1 MGKRCLVLLGMA
13 GVLVLA
19 GVWWQTQ
26 RSPLQYLTHER
37 HSIDFQP
44 AISPD
49 GKRVAFVRFRS
60 LALLPLPSNSAEV
73 LDISGL
79 IFISHPAWSPD
90 GKRLAFSAF
99 HRHRNT
105 PHKSGVHIVVLE
117 LATGQWECLTVG
129 SENFVR
135 PSWSPDGEKLLFTCA
150 SPKETF
156 LMVWDSRSR
165 KSRRLGQRGGRAGSW
180 SPDGRHIVFVS
191 DGDLWLTDPEGK
203 QAQPI
208 LTTPTFYEDEPCWTP
223 NGQFIVFTR
232 QRLFHL
238 HPDRRDL
245 WALRLSDKQ
254 VFPLTKCPRG
264 YWALSPCVQPDG
276 KAILFALRRG
286 DHSLICRLWVDW
298 GRPRPVTPR

>member
-1 MGKRCLVLLGMA
+1 MGKRCWVLFSMA

-19 GVWWQTQ
+19 GVWWQTK

-37 HSIDFQP
+37 YSIDFQP

-49 GKRVAFVRFRS
+49 GKRVAFVRFYS
-60 LALLPLPSNSAEV
+60 LALLSLPSSSAEV
-73 LDISGL
+73 LDIPGL

-99 HRHRNT
+99 HRHRNA
-105 PHKSGVHIVVLE
+105 PYESHIVVLE
-117 LATGQWECLTVG
+117 LSTGQWECLTVG

-135 PSWSPDGEKLLFTCA
+135 PSWSPDGEKLLFTCV
-150 SPKETF
+150 SPRET

-191 DGDLWLTDPEGK
+191 GGDLWLTDPEGK

-208 LTTPTFYEDEPCWTP
+208 LTTPAFYEDEPCWTP

-232 QRLFHL
+232 QRLL

-245 WALRLSDKQ
+245 WALRLSDKR

-264 YWALSPCVQPDG
+264 YWASSPCVQPDG
-276 KAILFALRRG
+276 KAILFTLGRD
-286 DHSLICRLWVDW
+286 DHSLLCRLWVDW